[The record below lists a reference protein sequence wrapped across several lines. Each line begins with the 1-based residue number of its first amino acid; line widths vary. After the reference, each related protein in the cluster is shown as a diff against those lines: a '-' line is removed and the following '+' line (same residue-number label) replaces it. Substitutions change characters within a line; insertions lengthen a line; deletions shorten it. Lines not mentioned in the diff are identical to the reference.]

1 VIESAPVFLAVLLL
15 LCGGFSALES
25 ATRWPIFKVLPP
37 IVLIYLCVTA
47 LAVGGAWQVN
57 QPITQT
63 QSLLT
68 KQLLP
73 ALLFLLLATCDL
85 RAIIALGPR
94 LLATFACATL
104 SILLAFVLVYATLGS
119 VLGDDAPLAL
129 ATLSGGWIGGTANL
143 LAVKQAVALPDSAL
157 TQVLIADAVCYAVW
171 VMLLFAAA
179 PHAKRFNAWIGADD
193 RTTRTITHVEGAPTR
208 ATDAGSVL
216 LWLGIALLIGSAATW
231 TASKLPQSDMLS
243 ATSWT
248 LLLVTV
254 AGLLCAR
261 TPLARLPG
269 SAPLGSALLAV
280 VVAALASQS
289 TFAGLASAPLF
300 VLAGF
305 CILAVHAALMLMMAK
320 LFRFDLFACSV
331 CSLANIGGVAS
342 APLLAALHAPAL
354 APVGVLLAM
363 LGYVLGTGLGIALAP
378 LLQQVAAWLGYS
390 G

>member
-1 VIESAPVFLAVLLL
+1 MIESAPIFLAVLLL
-15 LCGGFSALES
+15 LSGGFSALES
-25 ATRWPIFKVLPP
+25 ATRWPIFKILPP
-37 IVLIYLCVTA
+37 IVLIYLSVTA

-57 QPITQT
+57 EPIAQTQT
-63 QSLLT
+63 LLT

-94 LLATFACATL
+94 LLAAFACTTL
-104 SILLAFVLVYATLGS
+104 SILLAFVLVYVLLGS
-119 VLGDDAPLAL
+119 LLGSDAPLAL
-129 ATLSGGWIGGTANL
+129 ASLSGGWIGGTANL

-157 TQVLIADAVCYAVW
+157 TQVLIADAVCYAAW

-179 PHAKRFNAWIGADD
+179 PHAQRFNAWIGAEA
-193 RTTRTITHVEGAPTR
+193 RQQPPAATAPEPGKR
-208 ATDAGSVL
+208 VADSGSIL
-216 LWLGIALLIGSAATW
+216 LWLGMALLIGAAATW
-231 TASKLPQSDMLS
+231 LAAKLPQSDMLS

-254 AGLLCAR
+254 AGLICAR
-261 TPLARLPG
+261 TPLAKLPG

-305 CILAVHAALMLMMAK
+305 CILAVHAALMLLLAK
-320 LFRFDLFACSV
+320 LFRFDLFAISV
-331 CSLANIGGVAS
+331 SSLANIGGVAS
-342 APLLAALHAPAL
+342 APLLAALHSPAL

-378 LLQQVAAWLGYS
+378 VLQSVGIALGYL
-390 G
+390 

>member
-1 VIESAPVFLAVLLL
+1 MIESAPVFLAVLLL
-15 LCGGFSALES
+15 LSGGFSALES
-25 ATRWPIFKVLPP
+25 ATRWPVFKILPP

-57 QPITQT
+57 EAITHTQT
-63 QSLLT
+63 LLT

-94 LLATFACATL
+94 LLAAFACTTL
-104 SILLAFVLVYATLGS
+104 SIVLAFVLVYALLGS
-119 VLGDDAPLAL
+119 LLGSDAPLAL

-179 PHAKRFNAWIGADD
+179 PHAQRFNAWVGADD
-193 RTTRTITHVEGAPTR
+193 RTQLTAAKVETSSKR
-208 ATDAGSVL
+208 DTDAGSIL
-216 LWLGIALLIGSAATW
+216 LWLGIALLVGVAAAW
-231 TASKLPQSDMLS
+231 LAALLPHSDMLS

-254 AGLLCAR
+254 AGLICAR
-261 TPLARLPG
+261 TPLVRLPG
-269 SAPLGSALLAV
+269 SAALGSALLAV

-305 CILAVHAALMLMMAK
+305 CILAVHAALLLLLAK

-331 CSLANIGGVAS
+331 SSLAHIGGAAS
-342 APLLAALHAPAL
+342 APLLAALHSPAL

-363 LGYVLGTGLGIALAP
+363 LGYVLGTGLGITLAP
-378 LLQQVAAWLGYS
+378 LLQQIANVMGYA
-390 G
+390 